1 MFVVSKL
8 FWMAAQPLS
17 LAFLFVAVALL
28 ALIFHGRKTAMS
40 ALVASLLILFLTL
53 YTTLGSYALQGLE
66 ARFPRPSGDPEALT
80 CMIVL
85 GGAFETEVTTQ
96 RGGIEF
102 NQAAERFIEA
112 LRLAERFPQSKIFVS
127 GGDGSLSGRY
137 EGDAVASERFFATFG
152 VAPERLIGEPASRT
166 TFENVENSGSL
177 LEQRGLRN
185 CLLITSAFHMPRS
198 IGLFRKAGI
207 DVVPWPVDF
216 RTSGIVTPAL
226 DFTQPTLNAQQMATA
241 VREGI
246 GLAAYYVLGR
256 TSALYPAP

>member
-1 MFVVSKL
+1 MFVISKL

-17 LAFLFVAVALL
+17 LAFLLATIAFAALL
-28 ALIFHGRKTAMS
+28 FHGRRTAIG

-53 YTTLGSYALQGLE
+53 YTTLGSYVLQGLE
-66 ARFPRPSGDPEALT
+66 ARFARPTADPASLS

-85 GGAFETEVTTQ
+85 GGAFETEVTTA

-112 LRLAERFPQSKIFVS
+112 LRLADRFPQSKIFVS
-127 GGDGSLSGRY
+127 GGDGSLSGSY

-152 VAPERLIGEPASRT
+152 VSADRLIGERASRT
-166 TFENVENSGSL
+166 TFENVENSGTILDRS
-177 LEQRGLRN
+177 GLTN

-198 IGLFRKAGI
+198 MGLFRKAAI

-216 RTSGIVTPAL
+216 RTSGTVSLGL

-241 VREGI
+241 TREWI
-246 GLAAYYVLGR
+246 GLLAYFVLGR